1 VVQGRHRF
9 SQLDI
14 LRYPERLQH
23 RHHSDIKQG
32 AATCMNE
39 QHQEQS
45 PRPQGKRVALFVT
58 CLADLFRPS
67 VAFAS
72 IKLLEQA
79 GCEVTVPLLQ
89 TCCGQ
94 PSYNSGDYESTVPL
108 ARQVIVLL
116 EAADYVVVPSGSCAG
131 MICQHYPK
139 LLEGTWR
146 DRALQLAAKTFELT
160 VFLKEVAQIESQGA
174 KESGYPTVTYH
185 DGCAGLR
192 ELGIREQPRQLLREL
207 CGIEVSELQQG
218 EVCCGFGG
226 TFCAKMPE
234 ISGKMVGDKLQ
245 HALATGARILAGG
258 DLGCLLNIAGR
269 AQRQGAAIEVRH
281 IAELLC
287 GNLDT
292 PAIGQ
297 GR

>member
-1 VVQGRHRF
+1 
-9 SQLDI
+9 
-14 LRYPERLQH
+14 
-23 RHHSDIKQG
+23 
-32 AATCMNE
+32 M
-39 QHQEQS
+39 
-45 PRPQGKRVALFVT
+45 RVALFVT

-72 IKLLEQA
+72 IKLLQQA

-94 PSYNSGDYESTVPL
+94 PAYNSGDYGSTVPL
-108 ARQVIVLL
+108 ARQVITLL
-116 EAADYVVVPSGSCAG
+116 ETADYVVVPSGSCAG
-131 MICQHYPK
+131 MICHHYPK
-139 LLEGTWR
+139 LLEGVWR

-160 VFLKEVAQIESQGA
+160 VFLKDIARIEPQGT
-174 KESGYPTVTYH
+174 KQSGYPAVTYH

-192 ELGIREQPRQLLREL
+192 ELGIREQPRQLLRDL

-226 TFCAKMPE
+226 TFCARMPE
-234 ISGKMVGDKLQ
+234 ISGKMVGDKLD

-287 GNLDT
+287 GDLDI